1 MSEPD
6 FEATRGLDGA
16 PAEPAPASLPAAIGP
31 YRILRMLGQ
40 GAMGIVYEA
49 EQANPRRTVALKVV
63 RGGKIVDDLAVR
75 LFQREVETLARLKHP
90 NIAAIHESGRTET
103 GQHFFAMELVHGPI
117 LSDYLGDRPV
127 RDRAELTARL
137 ELFRTICDA
146 VQYAHQRGVIHR
158 DLKPANIIVSDE
170 AGKPTIKILDF
181 GLARITESDVAAVS
195 RMTEVGEI
203 KGTLAYMS
211 PEQAQAN
218 SDEIDARSDVYSLGV
233 ILYEML
239 VAKRPHAFEKSTI
252 VNALRVICVDP
263 PQPLRSSWP
272 AGVRLDDDLE
282 TVVGKALEKD
292 AGQRYAS
299 AAALSDDVARYLA
312 SQPIQARPP
321 STIYQL
327 RKAIARNR
335 APAALAAALVLS
347 ILGFGV
353 WMGVLYARAGRARA
367 EAERQAKIATAVNA
381 FLNDDL
387 LAGADPTRSGDRD
400 IPMRKVVDLASTR
413 IQKRFTDEPVVKASI
428 QRTLGQTYLGLGVG
442 EQAEPALKESLAL
455 FEKNLGPDHPE
466 TLRTASALGALE
478 SYLGRYDDASARLTA
493 TGDAQA
499 RRLGEGARDTLL
511 TRSALAEVRYEEG
524 KLDEARRVGD
534 AVVAAASIPGG
545 LGEES
550 DVALAAAGTVAT
562 VALDQGRLAE
572 AEKSFLHLLEVARKA
587 AGTDDDIRVLQTMSN
602 LGQVYLAQERYAD
615 AERITADALA
625 RARRVLGNDH
635 RETQNYVNN
644 LAIAKRRLGKMDE
657 AGALYREG
665 YESSVRTFGATA
677 PQSLISRVNLG
688 SFYARA
694 GRCKEQ
700 AAFLDETVE
709 VCRKSSLPD
718 TPNLGLALRNV
729 GQCRMVA
736 GRNAEAEKAFLESE
750 SQLGKVLRPD
760 DPMLL
765 ALHGAVADFYDKTG
779 RSVEA
784 AAWKAKAEPK

>member
-1 MSEPD
+1 MSESE
-6 FEATRGLDGA
+6 FEATRGLDGVS
-16 PAEPAPASLPAAIGP
+16 AEPAPAPLPSAIGP
-31 YRILRMLGQ
+31 YRILRLLGQ

-49 EQANPRRTVALKVV
+49 EQASPRRTVALKVV
-63 RGGKIVDDLAVR
+63 RGGKLVDDLAVR

-90 NIAAIHESGRTET
+90 NIAAIHESGRTEN
-103 GQHFFAMELVHGPI
+103 GQHFFAMEIVRGPI

-127 RDRAELTARL
+127 RDRAELHARL
-137 ELFRTICDA
+137 ALFRTICDA

-239 VAKRPHAFEKSTI
+239 VARRPHAFEKSTI
-252 VNALRVICVDP
+252 VNALKVICVDP
-263 PQPLRSSWP
+263 PQPLRSNWP

-282 TVVGKALEKD
+282 TVDGKALEKD

-335 APAALAAALVLS
+335 APAALAAALALS

-367 EAERQAKIATAVNA
+367 EAERQAKLATAVNA

-387 LAGADPTRSGDRD
+387 LAGADPTKSGDRD

-413 IQKRFTDEPVVKASI
+413 IQKRFADEPVVKASI
-428 QRTLGQTYLGLGVG
+428 QRTLGETYLGLGVG
-442 EQAEPALKESLAL
+442 EQAEPPLKESLAL
-455 FEKNLGPDHPE
+455 FEKNLGPDDPE
-466 TLRTASALGALE
+466 TLRTASALGTLE

-499 RRLGEGARDTLL
+499 RRLGGGARDTLL

-524 KLDEARRVGD
+524 KLDEARKVGD
-534 AVVAAASIPGG
+534 AVVAAASAPGG

-550 DVALAAAGTVAT
+550 DVALSAASTVAT
-562 VALDQGRLAE
+562 VALDQGRLDE
-572 AEKSFLHLLEVARKA
+572 AEKSFVHLLDVARKA

-615 AERITADALA
+615 AERITADALT

-665 YESSVRTFGATA
+665 YESSARTFGAAA
-677 PQSLISRVNLG
+677 PQTLISRVNLG

-709 VCRKSSLPD
+709 VCRTSSLPD
-718 TPNLGLALRNV
+718 TPNLGLALRNI
-729 GQCRMVA
+729 GQCRFVL
-736 GRNAEAEKAFLESE
+736 GRSADAEKAYLEAE